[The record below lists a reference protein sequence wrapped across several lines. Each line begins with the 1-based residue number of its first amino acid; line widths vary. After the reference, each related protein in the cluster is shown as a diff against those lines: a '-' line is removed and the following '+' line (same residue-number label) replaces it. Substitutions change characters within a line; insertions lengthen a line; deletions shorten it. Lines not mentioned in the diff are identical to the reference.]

1 MSISDNIISAA
12 KSFLGTPYVWGGE
25 SMTEGG
31 FDCSGFVYNAL
42 NKAGIKVN
50 RLTAQGYFNTFKNNK
65 CTKDVKGALLFFGKS
80 TSNITHIA
88 ISNGDGTMYES
99 IGGSKNT
106 KYNPGKGVSH
116 TNINR
121 RKDLV
126 AVCAPFKIENTT
138 TVTKTNTCVVAQ
150 PTLKKKS
157 TGEQVSILQQ
167 NLNSVLKINLE
178 VDGDF
183 GGCTESAVKAFQTL
197 FMGKKETDGIYGP
210 KTFKVLSAQLG
221 I

>member
-1 MSISDNIISAA
+1 MSIGDNIISAA

-31 FDCSGFVYNAL
+31 FDCSGFAYNVL
-42 NKAGIKVN
+42 NKAGIKVG
-50 RLTAQGYFNTFKNNK
+50 RLTAQRYYNTFKSNK

-80 TSNITHIA
+80 TSSITHIA

-99 IGGSKNT
+99 IGGSKNN
-106 KYNPGKGVSH
+106 KSNPGKGVSH
-116 TNINR
+116 TNISR

-126 AVCAPFKIENTT
+126 AVCAPFKIETS
-138 TVTKTNTCVVAQ
+138 VVTNTCVVAK
-150 PTLKKKS
+150 PTLRKKS
-157 TGEQVSILQQ
+157 VGEQVSILQQ

-183 GGCTESAVKAFQTL
+183 GSCTESAVKSFQTKY
-197 FMGKKETDGIYGP
+197 MGKKEADGVYGP
-210 KTFKVLSAQLG
+210 KTFNVLSTKLNS
-221 I
+221 